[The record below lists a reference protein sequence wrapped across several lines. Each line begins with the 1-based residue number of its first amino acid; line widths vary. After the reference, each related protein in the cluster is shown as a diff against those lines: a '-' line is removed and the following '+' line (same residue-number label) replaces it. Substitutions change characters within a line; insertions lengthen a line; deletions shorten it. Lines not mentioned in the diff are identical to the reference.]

1 MKLPSGENNNNS
13 VHPEWTVRV
22 TSTPNCNLPCA
33 QKKPNPTHKP
43 VTWWDH
49 MRAPACMPI
58 PGINAYGIIPEHLP
72 KDWTFCWSCT
82 WCFCCFFFFCIIY
95 FTVSTFLSLF
105 LSLPLS
111 LLFLCHN
118 PLFSLPTI
126 ISAPSHPLSPCLHLS
141 LLPSPNLSPHYPSL
155 LHTHHLLTRL
165 LYQLYKTPAPYNP
178 WQKHPPL

>member
-82 WCFCCFFFFCIIY
+82 WCFCCFFFFLYYLLHRQY
-95 FTVSTFLSLF
+95 FLIPILIPSTFPPFPLPQSIVLPPNYYFCPFSSTLSL
-105 LSLPLS
+105 SS
-111 LLFLCHN
+111 
-118 PLFSLPTI
+118 
-126 ISAPSHPLSPCLHLS
+126 PLSPT
-141 LLPSPNLSPHYPSL
+141 LPQPLTTLPLPPTHSPLID
-155 LHTHHLLTRL
+155 
-165 LYQLYKTPAPYNP
+165 
-178 WQKHPPL
+178 